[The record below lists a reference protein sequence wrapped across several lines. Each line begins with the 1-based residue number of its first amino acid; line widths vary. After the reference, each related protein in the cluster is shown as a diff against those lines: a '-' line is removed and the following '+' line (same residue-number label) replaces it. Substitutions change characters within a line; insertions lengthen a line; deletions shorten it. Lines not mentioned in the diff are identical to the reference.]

1 MYMSEKRKGRGKCII
16 SLSGNKTTYTLFL
29 LRNMAEIQLELVNL
43 KGEQVLSTSTIR
55 RLDFCIPRYLD
66 LPSGKVLYVDRLKV
80 SFGAGS
86 WHQNITRGW
95 ERGFLVI

>member
-16 SLSGNKTTYTLFL
+16 SYTLFL
-29 LRNMAEIQLELVNL
+29 LRNMAEIQFELVNL

-80 SFGAGS
+80 SFGVGS
-86 WHQNITRGW
+86 WHQNLPFNYMMITD
-95 ERGFLVI
+95 IA